1 MISIIILAFLAC
13 AIVLFVV
20 LQFWSRYVRRDGLTK
35 TAQLTSFD
43 LTAFENLTDP
53 EEDAYLKRNL
63 SGAEFRRAQR
73 LRIRVAKMYV
83 AVLSKNASTLVA
95 VGQAARSDPNAEMA
109 ASGQEIFE
117 RALRVKVWCLL
128 TAIRLNAG
136 LAFPTLHSP
145 SSAIASHYITA
156 RQMAAS
162 LPRRSAA

>member
-1 MISIIILAFLAC
+1 LISLIVLAC
-13 AIVLFVV
+13 LACVIVLFLV
-20 LQFWSRYVRRDGLTK
+20 LQFLSRYSRRDGLAQ
-35 TAQLTSFD
+35 TAQLTPLD
-43 LTAFENLTDP
+43 LAAFENLTDP
-53 EEDAYLKRNL
+53 EEEAYLKRHL
-63 SGAEFRRAQR
+63 SGAEFRRLQR
-73 LRIRVAKMYV
+73 LRIRVTKMYV
-83 AVLSKNASTLVA
+83 AVLSKNASALVA
-95 VGQAARSDPNAEMA
+95 VGQAARSDSNAEMA

-156 RQMAAS
+156 KQMAAS